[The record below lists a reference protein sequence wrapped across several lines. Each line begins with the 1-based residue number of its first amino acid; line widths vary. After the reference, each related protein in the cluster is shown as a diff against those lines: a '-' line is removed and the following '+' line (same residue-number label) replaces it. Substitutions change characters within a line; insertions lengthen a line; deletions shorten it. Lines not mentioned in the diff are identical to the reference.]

1 MNHKEEFL
9 SRMLAAIEEQR
20 GKLEQLK
27 EKAKDEYDETLGDI
41 LKAIN
46 DLEPKLVE
54 AEDKA
59 WEIADLADEKW
70 VDLSDSFE
78 EGWDEANKKFEEGW
92 DNLTDSVK
100 RIIS

>member
-1 MNHKEEFL
+1 MIHKEAFL
-9 SRMLAAIEEQR
+9 SSMLAAIEEQR

-27 EKAKDEYDETLGDI
+27 EKAKDEYGETLADI
-41 LKAIN
+41 HNAIN
-46 DLEPKLVE
+46 DLEPKIVE

-70 VDLSDSFE
+70 VELSDSFE
-78 EGWDEANKKFEEGW
+78 EGWDEAKKKFEEGW

-100 RIIS
+100 KLIS